1 MLRLPTPDTVTR
13 LMSGLLGVK
22 VGVVDN
28 KVDDTKLVVCGVF
41 ASAVHHEAAFCLLD
55 IPFGAAAGAA
65 LSMMPADVAKEY
77 VKKGKLDEDIL
88 DNCAEVLNVCSRLFT
103 SSDAHRVTL
112 TVKTFHPEPIP
123 AEVKAAL
130 ASSQRLNLNLSVDRY
145 GGGALVLI
153 IPG

>member
-1 MLRLPTPDTVTR
+1 MLRLPAPDAVTR
-13 LMSGLLGVK
+13 LLSGLLGVK
-22 VGVVDN
+22 VSVIDN
-28 KVDDTKLVVCGVF
+28 KVDDAKLVVCGVF
-41 ASAVHHEAAFCLLD
+41 ASAAHDEAAFCLLD

-65 LSMMPADVAKEY
+65 LSMMPVDVAKDY
-77 VKKGKLDEDIL
+77 VKKGKLDEDIR

-112 TVKTFHPEPIP
+112 TVKTFNPEPIP

-130 ASSQRLNLNLSVDRY
+130 AGGQRLNLNLGIDRY
-145 GGGALVLI
+145 GGGALVLV